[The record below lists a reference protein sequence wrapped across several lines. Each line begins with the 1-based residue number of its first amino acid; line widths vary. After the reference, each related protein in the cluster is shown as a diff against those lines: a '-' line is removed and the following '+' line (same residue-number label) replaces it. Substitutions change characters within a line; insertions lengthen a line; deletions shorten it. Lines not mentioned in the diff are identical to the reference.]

1 MRVSQNKNSL
11 TSRPRSESSE
21 LKLRLISAAVGLP
34 LLGLTLFFGFWPVS
48 IVAIAVAAVVGLE
61 TQQMAFG
68 KSKTVA
74 PKGSAAL
81 VGAFIAGLGVF
92 GAALGELKIDYSGA
106 DTAERIVVVILVVLV
121 AEFLITSRFA
131 RYQAISRRKLI
142 ISYGVIVVL
151 AVNLLPFIVSSDNGR
166 ELLAYG
172 ILVVFA
178 ADSGA
183 YFVGRSIGKRRMA
196 PNVSP
201 GKTWE
206 GFSGGL
212 AAAVIASLLLSNL
225 LSLDFSIVKIVVIG
239 LVIAALGVVGDLTE
253 SWIKRLADVKDSGGI
268 IPGHGGILDRLDAL
282 APIFVFIYFIV

>member
-1 MRVSQNKNSL
+1 VSQENNSL
-11 TSRPRSESSE
+11 ISGPRSKSPE

-34 LLGLTLFFGFWPVS
+34 LLGLTLYFGFWPVS
-48 IVAIAVAAVVGLE
+48 VVSIAVAAVIGLE

-68 KSKTVA
+68 KSKSVA
-74 PKGSAAL
+74 PKGGAAL
-81 VGAFIAGLGVF
+81 IGAVIAGLGVF
-92 GAALGELKIDYSGA
+92 GAALGELKIDYSSA
-106 DTAERIVVVILVVLV
+106 DMAERIVVIILVVLV

-131 RYQAISRRKLI
+131 RYQAPSRRKLI

-151 AVNLLPFIVSSDNGR
+151 AVTLLPFIVSSDNGR
-166 ELLAYG
+166 ELLTYG

-212 AAAVIASLLLSNL
+212 AAAVVVSLLLSNL
-225 LSLDFSIVKIVVIG
+225 LSLDFSIAKIVVIG
-239 LVIAALGVVGDLTE
+239 LAIATLGVIGDLTE
-253 SWIKRLADVKDSGGI
+253 SWVKRLADVKDSGGI

>member
-1 MRVSQNKNSL
+1 MSV
-11 TSRPRSESSE
+11 
-21 LKLRLISAAVGLP
+21 
-34 LLGLTLFFGFWPVS
+34 
-48 IVAIAVAAVVGLE
+48 VAIAVAAVVGLE
-61 TQQMAFG
+61 TQQLAFG
-68 KSKTVA
+68 KSKSVA

-92 GAALGELKIDYSGA
+92 GAALGELKIDYSSA

-142 ISYGVIVVL
+142 ISYGIIVVL
-151 AVNLLPFIVSSDNGR
+151 AVTLLPFIVSSDGGH

-172 ILVVFA
+172 ILVMFA

-183 YFVGRSIGKRRMA
+183 YFVGRSIGRRRMA

-206 GFSGGL
+206 GFAGGL
-212 AAAVIASLLLSNL
+212 VAAVVASLLLSNL

-253 SWIKRLADVKDSGGI
+253 SWGKRLADVKDSGGI

>member
-1 MRVSQNKNSL
+1 MYQRNNSL
-11 TSRPRSESSE
+11 TSKPRSESPE

-68 KSKTVA
+68 KSKSVA
-74 PKGSAAL
+74 PKGGAAL
-81 VGAFIAGLGVF
+81 VGVVIAGLGMF
-92 GAALGELKIDYSGA
+92 GAALGELEIDYLSA
-106 DTAERIVVVILVVLV
+106 DLAERIVVFVLVILV
-121 AEFLITSRFA
+121 AEFIITSRVA
-131 RYQAISRRKLI
+131 RHQALARKKLI

-151 AVNLLPFIVSSDNGR
+151 AVTLLPYIVSSDEGR

-183 YFVGRSIGKRRMA
+183 YFVGKSIGKWRMA
-196 PNVSP
+196 PKVSP

-206 GFSGGL
+206 GFAGGL
-212 AAAVIASLLLSNL
+212 AAAVVASLLLSNL

-282 APIFVFIYFIV
+282 GPIFVFIYFIV

>member
-1 MRVSQNKNSL
+1 MSQENNSL
-11 TSRPRSESSE
+11 TSGPRSKSPE

-48 IVAIAVAAVVGLE
+48 IVAIAVAAVAGLE
-61 TQQMAFG
+61 TQQMTFG
-68 KSKTVA
+68 KSKSLV
-74 PKGSAAL
+74 PGLIAAT
-81 VGAFIAGLGVF
+81 IAAIMAALGVF
-92 GAALGELKIDYSGA
+92 GAALGELEIDYSSA
-106 DTAERIVVVILVVLV
+106 DLAERIVVFILLILA
-121 AEFLITSRFA
+121 AEFIITSRVAKHQGLA
-131 RYQAISRRKLI
+131 RKKLI

-151 AVNLLPFIVSSDNGR
+151 AVTLLPFIVSSDSGR

-172 ILVVFA
+172 MLVIFA

-196 PNVSP
+196 PKVSP

-206 GFSGGL
+206 GFTGGL
-212 AAAVIASLLLSNL
+212 AAAVVASLLLSIL
-225 LSLDFSIVKIVVIG
+225 LDLGFSITEIVVIG
-239 LVIAALGVVGDLTE
+239 LAIAALGVVGDLAE

-282 APIFVFIYFIV
+282 VPIFVFIYFIV

>member
-1 MRVSQNKNSL
+1 MSEENNSL
-11 TSRPRSESSE
+11 TSGSQTKSPE

-61 TQQMAFG
+61 TQQIAFG
-68 KSKTVA
+68 KSKSVA
-74 PKGSAAL
+74 PKGGAAL
-81 VGAFIAGLGVF
+81 VGAVIAGLGVF
-92 GAALGELKIDYSGA
+92 GAALGELKIDYSSA
-106 DTAERIVVVILVVLV
+106 DMAERIVVVILMVLI

-131 RYQAISRRKLI
+131 RFQALSRRKLI

-151 AVNLLPFIVSSDNGR
+151 AVTLLSFIVSSGNGR

-183 YFVGRSIGKRRMA
+183 YFVGRSIGRRRMT

-206 GFSGGL
+206 GLAGGL
-212 AAAVIASLLLSNL
+212 VAAVVASLLLSNL
-225 LSLDFSIVKIVVIG
+225 LSLDFSIAKIVVIG
-239 LVIAALGVVGDLTE
+239 LTIAALGVVGDLTE
-253 SWIKRLADVKDSGGI
+253 SWVKRLADVKDSGDI

-282 APIFVFIYFIV
+282 APTFVLIYFIV

>member
-1 MRVSQNKNSL
+1 MSQENNSL
-11 TSRPRSESSE
+11 ISGPRPKSPE

-34 LLGLTLFFGFWPVS
+34 LLGLTLYIGFWPVS
-48 IVAIAVAAVVGLE
+48 VVSIAVAAVIGLE

-68 KSKTVA
+68 KSNSVA
-74 PKGSAAL
+74 PKGGAAL
-81 VGAFIAGLGVF
+81 VGAVIAGLGVF
-92 GAALGELKIDYSGA
+92 GAALGELKIDYSSA
-106 DTAERIVVVILVVLV
+106 DMAERLVVVILVVLV

-131 RYQAISRRKLI
+131 RYQALSRRKLI

-151 AVNLLPFIVSSDNGR
+151 AVTLLPFIVSSANGR

-196 PNVSP
+196 SNVSP

-212 AAAVIASLLLSNL
+212 AAAVVVSLLLSNL
-225 LSLDFSIVKIVVIG
+225 LSLDFSIAKIVVIG
-239 LVIAALGVVGDLTE
+239 LAIATLGVIGDLTE
-253 SWIKRLADVKDSGGI
+253 SWVKRLADVKDSGGI

-282 APIFVFIYFIV
+282 APTFVFIYFIV

>member
-1 MRVSQNKNSL
+1 MSQENNSL
-11 TSRPRSESSE
+11 ISGPRSKSPE

-34 LLGLTLFFGFWPVS
+34 LLGLTLYFGFWPVS
-48 IVAIAVAAVVGLE
+48 VVSIAVAAVIGLE

-68 KSKTVA
+68 KSKSVA
-74 PKGSAAL
+74 PKGGAAL
-81 VGAFIAGLGVF
+81 VGAVIAGLGVF
-92 GAALGELKIDYSGA
+92 GAALDELKIDYSSA
-106 DTAERIVVVILVVLV
+106 DMAERIVVVILVVLV

-131 RYQAISRRKLI
+131 RYQALSRRKLI
-142 ISYGVIVVL
+142 ISYGIIVVL
-151 AVNLLPFIVSSDNGR
+151 AVTLLPFIVSSDNGR
-166 ELLAYG
+166 ELLTYG

-201 GKTWE
+201 SKTWE

-212 AAAVIASLLLSNL
+212 AAAVVVSLLLSNL
-225 LSLDFSIVKIVVIG
+225 LSLDFSIAKIVVIG
-239 LVIAALGVVGDLTE
+239 LAIATLGVIGDLTE
-253 SWIKRLADVKDSGGI
+253 SWVKRLADVKDSGGI

>member
-1 MRVSQNKNSL
+1 MYQRNNSL
-11 TSRPRSESSE
+11 TSKPRSESPE

-68 KSKTVA
+68 KSKSVA
-74 PKGSAAL
+74 PKGGAAL
-81 VGAFIAGLGVF
+81 VGVVIAGLGMF
-92 GAALGELKIDYSGA
+92 GAALGELEIDYLSA
-106 DTAERIVVVILVVLV
+106 DLAERIVVFVLVILV
-121 AEFLITSRFA
+121 AEFIITSRVA
-131 RYQAISRRKLI
+131 RHQALARKKLI
-142 ISYGVIVVL
+142 ISYGT
-151 AVNLLPFIVSSDNGR
+151 LLPYIVSSDEGR

-183 YFVGRSIGKRRMA
+183 YFVGKSIGKWRMA
-196 PNVSP
+196 PKVSP

-206 GFSGGL
+206 GFAGGL
-212 AAAVIASLLLSNL
+212 AAAVVASLLLSNL

-282 APIFVFIYFIV
+282 GPIFVFIYFIV

>member
-1 MRVSQNKNSL
+1 MYQRNNSL
-11 TSRPRSESSE
+11 TSKPRSESPE

-48 IVAIAVAAVVGLE
+48 VVAIAVAAVVGLE
-61 TQQMAFG
+61 TQQLAFG
-68 KSKTVA
+68 KSKSVA

-92 GAALGELKIDYSGA
+92 GAALGELKIDYSSA

-142 ISYGVIVVL
+142 ISYGIIVVL
-151 AVNLLPFIVSSDNGR
+151 AVTLLPFIVSSDGGH

-172 ILVVFA
+172 ILVMFA

-183 YFVGRSIGKRRMA
+183 YFVGRSIGRRRMA

-206 GFSGGL
+206 GFAGGL
-212 AAAVIASLLLSNL
+212 VAAVVASLLLSNL

-253 SWIKRLADVKDSGGI
+253 SWVKRLADVKDSGGI